1 MGLFEH
7 PGQGVGQ
14 RAVPQAVGQL
24 HGHVQS
30 IVDLAQT
37 GRTLLRIGQDP
48 GSFRSATV
56 RGDLV
61 RRLVDRAKYEPG
73 GYAVAWDG
81 RHDSG
86 MSAANGIYFYSLR
99 TEHANLTRRMLL
111 LK

>member
-1 MGLFEH
+1 LWK
-7 PGQGVGQ
+7 PG
-14 RAVPQAVGQL
+14 AS
-24 HGHVQS
+24 VQ
-30 IVDLAQT
+30 VLKARFDLLQQVKIA

-61 RRLVDRAKYEPG
+61 RRLVDRAKSEPG